1 MKYLQLF
8 EAFESSF
15 ISNTIKF
22 IKNKVDKK
30 ESDKFLKDLKDLIAI
45 FDLPIDKISDKYV
58 KYLKSKKAL
67 ELKYTEEVNNNKG
80 VGIIKYW
87 FSLSDGYLGYTGTG
101 DELVKFEKDKIS
113 GENEKFTNRELDYIK
128 TNSFGN
134 KKFPIINGEIYPVSN
149 YSDLK
154 TGDEIILFCGNDND
168 LDILTKATIYKEP
181 NEVHLYAVQ
190 NISDGGTPNGG
201 GNWGDFGRYTWSLND
216 THGPSSDHSKLHFY
230 KETSEPLHYIE
241 IEEKEE
247 TSENPLEWNLPIGRS
262 GRIEKWK
269 VRYNYNSIDNYKKL
283 DDADFCIVFYIDE
296 LLGTILTD
304 DMMVSDLKR
313 ERGIEKLG
321 STKLISDET
330 IRKMNMER
338 YIQKLSNKLK
348 ISTTDFFDLEKI
360 MLKFLMSEM
369 SLISLYNGSPSI
381 YSIENVIYKLY
392 NIADDTNENNQ
403 KSNLL
408 RFIDSY
414 KDLNLSYYKYL
425 QIYRDNIN
433 LINKMEST
441 NFKNTFNKII
451 ELGTQ
456 IYKWVKSQ
464 SINTID
470 DFLIIYNK
478 IKSIRNF
485 LSEDRNL
492 LSYSVREINDGFAY
506 TDISRYINY
515 INDYNLE
522 SMNSDIKKLDLIGR
536 FIKSTLN

>member
-1 MKYLQLF
+1 
-8 EAFESSF
+8 
-15 ISNTIKF
+15 
-22 IKNKVDKK
+22 
-30 ESDKFLKDLKDLIAI
+30 
-45 FDLPIDKISDKYV
+45 
-58 KYLKSKKAL
+58 
-67 ELKYTEEVNNNKG
+67 
-80 VGIIKYW
+80 
-87 FSLSDGYLGYTGTG
+87 
-101 DELVKFEKDKIS
+101 
-113 GENEKFTNRELDYIK
+113 
-128 TNSFGN
+128 
-134 KKFPIINGEIYPVSN
+134 
-149 YSDLK
+149 
-154 TGDEIILFCGNDND
+154 
-168 LDILTKATIYKEP
+168 
-181 NEVHLYAVQ
+181 
-190 NISDGGTPNGG
+190 
-201 GNWGDFGRYTWSLND
+201 
-216 THGPSSDHSKLHFY
+216 
-230 KETSEPLHYIE
+230 
-241 IEEKEE
+241 
-247 TSENPLEWNLPIGRS
+247 
-262 GRIEKWK
+262 
-269 VRYNYNSIDNYKKL
+269 
-283 DDADFCIVFYIDE
+283 
-296 LLGTILTD
+296 
-304 DMMVSDLKR
+304 
-313 ERGIEKLG
+313 
-321 STKLISDET
+321 
-330 IRKMNMER
+330 MER

-348 ISTTDFFDLEKI
+348 ISTTEFFDLEKI

-369 SLISLYNGSPSI
+369 SLISLYNGSPNI
-381 YSIENVIYKLY
+381 YSIENFIYKLY

>member
-1 MKYLQLF
+1 
-8 EAFESSF
+8 
-15 ISNTIKF
+15 
-22 IKNKVDKK
+22 
-30 ESDKFLKDLKDLIAI
+30 
-45 FDLPIDKISDKYV
+45 
-58 KYLKSKKAL
+58 
-67 ELKYTEEVNNNKG
+67 
-80 VGIIKYW
+80 
-87 FSLSDGYLGYTGTG
+87 
-101 DELVKFEKDKIS
+101 
-113 GENEKFTNRELDYIK
+113 
-128 TNSFGN
+128 
-134 KKFPIINGEIYPVSN
+134 
-149 YSDLK
+149 
-154 TGDEIILFCGNDND
+154 
-168 LDILTKATIYKEP
+168 
-181 NEVHLYAVQ
+181 
-190 NISDGGTPNGG
+190 
-201 GNWGDFGRYTWSLND
+201 
-216 THGPSSDHSKLHFY
+216 
-230 KETSEPLHYIE
+230 
-241 IEEKEE
+241 
-247 TSENPLEWNLPIGRS
+247 
-262 GRIEKWK
+262 
-269 VRYNYNSIDNYKKL
+269 
-283 DDADFCIVFYIDE
+283 
-296 LLGTILTD
+296 
-304 DMMVSDLKR
+304 
-313 ERGIEKLG
+313 
-321 STKLISDET
+321 
-330 IRKMNMER
+330 
-338 YIQKLSNKLK
+338 
-348 ISTTDFFDLEKI
+348 
-360 MLKFLMSEM
+360 MSEM